1 MKRKIELTEP
11 ERTMIIAALI
21 AYGQTPLASLVNSL
35 FIDADP
41 TNDGPEVAILSQ
53 KRETF

>member
-53 KRETF
+53 KRKTF